1 MVRAVELAHA
11 PYAAHLHTVSGEKH
25 TRVPVLLAARVAHG
39 VSCRVC
45 CCASRVAVHASR
57 DLGSCVKRRSLS
69 VPGGVQLNTNT

>member
-45 CCASRVAVHASR
+45 CCVARCCAR
-57 DLGSCVKRRSLS
+57 
-69 VPGGVQLNTNT
+69 VPGSGIVCET